1 MGYSMVLQPNVGSF
15 LPVLLQHIDRVPA
28 LCVEMLRM
36 PIGAGEPDRLELHRL
51 LVVQVLQLLQPVAP
65 VMPDT
70 GA

>member
-1 MGYSMVLQPNVGSF
+1 MGYSMVFQPNVGSF

-36 PIGAGEPDRLELHRL
+36 PIGAGEPDRLELPRL
-51 LVVQVLQLLQPVAP
+51 LVVQVLQLLQPVAT
-65 VMPDT
+65 VLPDT